1 MAQAILLL
9 MAAASLV
16 DSTQASSLRITHYHN
31 DWTVD
36 SVSSAMHLC
45 LSFGSLAWSTA
56 EGRHGPVSTSQTCGT
71 DKCALACV
79 RFRALTGWHIGAL
92 RHANGVGER
101 RCACIVQSHT
111 LNLLADGIRETV
123 AHVHS
128 DWVCRTLI
136 QLAHRWRRAGRA
148 SPTGTRSAH
157 QAIHKRR
164 SLSHAVQKNATIPL
178 CVKPCVYV

>member
-1 MAQAILLL
+1 MAQCRCRKRA
-9 MAAASLV
+9 
-16 DSTQASSLRITHYHN
+16 
-31 DWTVD
+31 
-36 SVSSAMHLC
+36 
-45 LSFGSLAWSTA
+45 
-56 EGRHGPVSTSQTCGT
+56 
-71 DKCALACV
+71 
-79 RFRALTGWHIGAL
+79 ALTSVHS
-92 RHANGVGER
+92 HAYAFAHSQDGTSVHCVMRMVWEKEGVP
-101 RCACIVQSHT
+101 AIVQSHT

-128 DWVCRTLI
+128 DWVCGTLI

-178 CVKPCVYV
+178 CVKTCVYV